1 MRVKGRRRV
10 RVRVRVKVRVRLR
23 VAEGGLRDERRE
35 LTLTLALTLP
45 LTRCARVELAEPKAG
60 GGGLFGGKATAA
72 SVDLVATMDLAAG
85 AEVCVRYGGETAGDL
100 LLDYGFADSRA
111 VPLASL

>member
-1 MRVKGRRRV
+1 M
-10 RVRVRVKVRVRLR
+10 
-23 VAEGGLRDERRE
+23 
-35 LTLTLALTLP
+35 
-45 LTRCARVELAEPKAG
+45 
-60 GGGLFGGKATAA
+60 AT
-72 SVDLVATMDLAAG
+72 TDLAAG